1 MKKTLFTLSIVAL
14 FALTGNAQDHTKTTK
29 TDKTEK
35 PAPAVNP
42 DGTPAPV
49 GGNQASKT
57 EPAKKST
64 RMAVNQKGTPGGT
77 KKKEEPATSPK

>member
-1 MKKTLFTLSIVAL
+1 MKKTLLTLGIVAM
-14 FALTGNAQDHTKTTK
+14 FALNGNAQDHTKTTK

-35 PAPAVNP
+35 PAPAVNA
-42 DGTPAPV
+42 DGTAAPE
-49 GGNQASKT
+49 GGNQATKT

-77 KKKEEPATSPK
+77 KKKEEPVTNPK